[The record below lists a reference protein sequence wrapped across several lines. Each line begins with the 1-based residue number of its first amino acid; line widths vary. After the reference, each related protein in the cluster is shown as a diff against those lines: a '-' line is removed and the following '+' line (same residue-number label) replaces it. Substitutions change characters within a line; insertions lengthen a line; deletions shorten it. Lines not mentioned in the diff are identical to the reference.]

1 MGILAPVGLALALL
15 AIPIIIFYMLRLRRN
30 EITVSSNLL
39 WQQVVQDRQANAPW
53 QKLRRNLLLL
63 LQLLLLALLVIAIA
77 RPFFLTNAPAAGN
90 MIVVLDGSASMQATD
105 GTVAGAPTR
114 FAQAQREAAR
124 LADTLAPDERMTI
137 IWAGPVP
144 STAVAG
150 SGNKGVLQGAI
161 AALRPSSGGADMGAA
176 LTLAAGAA
184 AQLGQATV
192 VVISDGA
199 LGTAA
204 LPAIPAP
211 VQYIPVGQSG
221 RNSAI
226 TALVVR
232 DSATGPQLFASL
244 ANYDTQITSGLLT
257 VRVAGANG
265 GERLWDSRQLTI
277 SPGQDQTLTFADLPL
292 DTSLITAT
300 LNLPDLLPLDNT
312 AWAVR
317 ATAATSSTLLVS
329 ESNNF
334 LERALTLLPGV
345 RLFKVTPAEYAPSPG
360 YALTVFDGTL
370 PATLPPG
377 NLLLINPPNS
387 PLVPISGTLDYP
399 VIGLAEQND
408 PLLRYVDWSKV
419 HIAKAAQVQTPPWA
433 RPLVRTTT
441 GAPLLLVG
449 ETAGHRIAVLPFDL
463 HQSDFPLLVAFPI
476 QINNLLV
483 WLQPTGTVEAP
494 PRLSPG
500 TALALHPRA
509 EAEQVVITSPGG
521 RVTTLPAAPTIA
533 FADTDELG
541 VYRVAARTKG
551 QPLGPPDYFAVNL
564 FSATESNLAP
574 QATIPVAG
582 QPTTPGTTQSQR
594 PQEFWPWLLVAA
606 LLLLTL
612 EWWIY
617 NRGRVVFA
625 PRRWAAALA
634 ALRPRRG

>member
-15 AIPIIIFYMLRLRRN
+15 AIPIIIFYMLRLRRH

-63 LQLLLLALLVIAIA
+63 LQLLLLALLVVAIA

-90 MIVVLDGSASMQATD
+90 LIVVLDGSASMQAGD

-124 LADTLAPDERMTI
+124 LADTLAPNERMTV

-144 STAVAG
+144 STAVAA
-150 SGNKGVLQGAI
+150 SGNKGVIQAAI
-161 AALRPSSGGADMGAA
+161 AALRPSNGGADMGAA

-199 LGTAA
+199 LGATA

-226 TALVVR
+226 TGLVVR
-232 DSATGPQLFASL
+232 DAASGPQLFASL
-244 ANYDTQITSGLLT
+244 ANYDTQAAAGLLT
-257 VRVAGANG
+257 VRVAGATV
-265 GERLWDSRQLTI
+265 GERLWDSRQLTLE
-277 SPGQDQTLTFADLPL
+277 PGQDQTLTFADLPL
-292 DTSLITAT
+292 DTNLITAT
-300 LNLPDLLPLDNT
+300 LQLPDLLPLDNT

-317 ATAATSSTLLVS
+317 ATAATSNTLLVS
-329 ESNNF
+329 EGNNF

-345 RLFKVTPAEYAPSPG
+345 RLFKAAPADYAPSPG
-360 YALTVFDGTL
+360 YALTVFDGYL
-370 PATLPPG
+370 PAVLPPG
-377 NLLLINPPNS
+377 NLLLINPTNS
-387 PLVPISGTLDYP
+387 PLLPISGTLEYP
-399 VIGLAEQND
+399 VVGLAEQND

-419 HIAKAAQVQTPPWA
+419 HIAKAAQAQTPPWA

-449 ETAGHRIAVLPFDL
+449 ETEGHRIAVLTFDL

-476 QINNLLV
+476 QINNLLA

-500 TALALHPRA
+500 SALALHPRA
-509 EAEQVVITSPGG
+509 AAEQVVVISPGG
-521 RVTTLPAAPTIA
+521 RVTTFAAAPTIA

-541 VYRVAARTKG
+541 LYRVEQRANG
-551 QPLGPPDYFAVNL
+551 QSLGPPDRFAVNL
-564 FSATESNLAP
+564 FSPAESNLAP
-574 QATIPVAG
+574 QPSIPVAG
-582 QPTTPGTTQSQR
+582 QPTAPGTTQSQR

-617 NRGRVVFA
+617 NRGRATFA
-625 PRRWAAALA
+625 PRRWLA
-634 ALRPRRG
+634 ALRRG